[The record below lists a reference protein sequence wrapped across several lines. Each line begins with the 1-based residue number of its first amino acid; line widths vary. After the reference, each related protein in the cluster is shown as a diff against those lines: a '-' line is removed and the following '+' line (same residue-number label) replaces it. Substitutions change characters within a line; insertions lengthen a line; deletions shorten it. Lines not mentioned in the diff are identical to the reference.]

1 MGRAP
6 GPKRGRGDSS
16 DMRYFLFITKDDSV
30 KKKNPREKSL
40 RVFFGKEPAEEWV

>member
-30 KKKNPREKSL
+30 KKKNPREESL
-40 RVFFGKEPAEEWV
+40 RISFGKEPVGEGV